1 MKKKEKKDRFGVLKN
16 TFYAVKVIFKASP
29 FLLPGFTLSVFAYWL
44 FDNYIKNVYFLDK
57 MLNIVTEG
65 GTFETFMKTL
75 IIFCVAGVFA
85 QFCDCAGDYIASTEN
100 KKVYKL
106 LNEKIFRKACS
117 VDIECYENPQFYD
130 NYKRATDVIN
140 NDMTFSLSW
149 YLGSL
154 IAFIGVG
161 VSLTSYICSV
171 DPKILFSLS
180 V

>member
-75 IIFCVAGVFA
+75 II
-85 QFCDCAGDYIASTEN
+85 
-100 KKVYKL
+100 
-106 LNEKIFRKACS
+106 
-117 VDIECYENPQFYD
+117 P
-130 NYKRATDVIN
+130 
-140 NDMTFSLSW
+140 TFSLCK
-149 YLGSL
+149 
-154 IAFIGVG
+154 VQ
-161 VSLTSYICSV
+161 
-171 DPKILFSLS
+171 KE
-180 V
+180 